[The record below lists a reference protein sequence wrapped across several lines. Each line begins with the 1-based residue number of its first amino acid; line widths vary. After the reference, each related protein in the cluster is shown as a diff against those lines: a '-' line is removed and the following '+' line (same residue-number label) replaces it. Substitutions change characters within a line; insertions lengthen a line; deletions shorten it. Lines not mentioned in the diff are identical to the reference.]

1 MSPLIGGSMQENIPR
16 VRQNGSILQTSLL
29 HTQEMDAS
37 RLALLCDEVSLAN
50 KPQASGA
57 CRSTGLAWLSVEQG
71 KDIYVILVISTRTTD
86 VVGVAG
92 TKPAAGEGR
101 HTGGRCCMYRAVGSK
116 ANKVGRSDTGAAQ
129 SQAQQTRGC

>member
-71 KDIYVILVISTRTTD
+71 KDIVC
-86 VVGVAG
+86 
-92 TKPAAGEGR
+92 
-101 HTGGRCCMYRAVGSK
+101 HTGDL
-116 ANKVGRSDTGAAQ
+116 DTYDRR
-129 SQAQQTRGC
+129 RGCRRN